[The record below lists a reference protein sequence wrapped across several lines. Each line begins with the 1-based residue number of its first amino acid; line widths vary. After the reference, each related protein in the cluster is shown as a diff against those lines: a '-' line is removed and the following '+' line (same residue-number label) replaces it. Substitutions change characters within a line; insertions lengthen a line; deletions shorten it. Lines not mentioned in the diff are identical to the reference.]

1 MSCDH
6 NLTTPCHVTIT
17 WPFHV
22 MWPSPDHSMCHGTI
36 TWPLHVSWDHHLTTP
51 CHGTIT
57 GPLHVMGPSPDHS
70 MSCDHHLTIPKCAPL
85 CHLII
90 PTIVWHVSPPTTS
103 TCLKVNGSLTLGEN
117 IADNGGLHTS
127 FQASLQGLY
136 DTTVQREIFARC
148 KVRNFAIRPRWWN
161 FRCPSLNTT
170 RVLWSENAKCTYTAK
185 SVITYVWTK
194 LQTFLLQ
201 NFPPMPHYIYSVTW
215 LCIVHCALSLFY

>member
-6 NLTTPCHVTIT
+6 C
-17 WPFHV
+17 
-22 MWPSPDHSMCHGTI
+22 
-36 TWPLHVSWDHHLTTP
+36 
-51 CHGTIT
+51 
-57 GPLHVMGPSPDHS
+57 
-70 MSCDHHLTIPKCAPL
+70 LTIPKCAPL

-148 KVRNFAIRPRWWN
+148 KVRNFAIRPKWWN
-161 FRCPSLNTT
+161 FQCPSLNTT
-170 RVLWSENAKCTYTAK
+170 RLLWSENAKCIPQNLWLRMNKIANLSSAKFPPYTALYIQCDMIMHCPLYIEPVLLALDFSLMQCVLP
-185 SVITYVWTK
+185 SVNWPVSMTYIRMFH
-194 LQTFLLQ
+194 LMSLLIIK
-201 NFPPMPHYIYSVTW
+201 F
-215 LCIVHCALSLFY
+215 

>member
-6 NLTTPCHVTIT
+6 C
-17 WPFHV
+17 
-22 MWPSPDHSMCHGTI
+22 
-36 TWPLHVSWDHHLTTP
+36 
-51 CHGTIT
+51 
-57 GPLHVMGPSPDHS
+57 
-70 MSCDHHLTIPKCAPL
+70 LTIPKCAPL

-148 KVRNFAIRPRWWN
+148 KVRNFVIRPKWWN
-161 FRCPSLNTT
+161 FQCPSLNTT
-170 RVLWSENAKCTYTAK
+170 RLLWSENAKC
-185 SVITYVWTK
+185 IPQNLWLWTK
-194 LQTFLLQ
+194 LQTFNLQ
-201 NFPPMPHYIYSVTW
+201 NFPPVPHYIYSVTLW
-215 LCIVHCALSLFY
+215 FIVHWACSTSVGFLPHAMCVAVCQLAC